1 MAEGHVPFIL
11 TLIAVHSV
19 AHDLRDKGG
28 CRYKDTAV
36 EAADKQVDTGTG
48 GMMMIPCIPPS
59 VVITSEST

>member
-48 GMMMIPCIPPS
+48 GMMMIPCIR
-59 VVITSEST
+59 